1 MSKLKSVVASAMN
14 TKITK
19 KADTEKIKTFLSDK
33 VLSINPTLLL
43 SLSKLE
49 NIDKYD
55 LDFSVS
61 DSAYI
66 EYGIETEKIG
76 VDSFEI
82 KGKLYDAKIDGFINY
97 YNKETDTEGEI
108 EVSIPLNIDSSRFD
122 IYVKNNFIKLTT
134 IEIEEDGSLIITFM
148 G

>member
-14 TKITK
+14 TKINK
-19 KADTEKIKTFLSDK
+19 KAEEKIKTFLSDK
-33 VLSINPTLLL
+33 VVSISPELLK
-43 SLSKLE
+43 SLSQLE

-66 EYGIETEKIG
+66 EYDIENEKIG
-76 VDSFEI
+76 TDSFEI
-82 KGKLYDAKIDGFINY
+82 KGTLYDAKIDGFINY
-97 YNKETDTEGEI
+97 YDKETDTEGEI
-108 EVSIPLNIDSSRFD
+108 EVSIPLNIDNSRFD

-134 IEIEEDGSLIITFM
+134 VEIEEDGSLIITFM